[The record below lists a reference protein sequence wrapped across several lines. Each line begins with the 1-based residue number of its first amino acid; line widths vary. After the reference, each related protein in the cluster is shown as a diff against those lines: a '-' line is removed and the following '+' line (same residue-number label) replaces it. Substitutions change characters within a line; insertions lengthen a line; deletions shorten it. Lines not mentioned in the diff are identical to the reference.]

1 MSGDINV
8 QSFSGK
14 VNISNNL
21 LVGSSH
27 LFVDTVNNRV
37 GITTASPG
45 ASLEVNGNVHVG
57 TDLTLGGTLTGDGS
71 GLANVN
77 SDSGLWA
84 GAGTG
89 SVYLSTS
96 TDKVGIGTTSPGATL
111 DIRGSTNDP
120 STPTVHIGDNVAD
133 QGDYGM
139 VNLVR
144 DATNG
149 GTKAHLAFIRNG
161 NTIFGQGY
169 YNNTNTFGFWS
180 SFGSI
185 ANLPAMSITTTGN
198 VGIGVADPATTGLH
212 VANSYNPSG
221 GNTTH
226 FDPQIYIS
234 GDTGTNGTQVSA
246 IGFNGN
252 SASVGHR
259 RMVAGSMYY
268 KGTTG
273 NYGMDGYLGLAVAD
287 ISTGGADPYGL
298 TEGELESHTRLAITN
313 AGNVGIGNTTPTQ
326 ILDVGSSLSNPF
338 ICRHLSGSLHDA
350 DKRDSVSFGRI
361 DGSDFLGM
369 KCRVDTHT
377 DLGYGDY
384 ANQTKIGFFTWG
396 NSFANSREVMSI
408 LGNGNVGIGTNNPL
422 STLQVGD
429 GTGATSGDAPGSISL
444 AGTGAT
450 KSNGGKPGLY
460 HRALVGLGLWSDG
473 KMSFEV
479 NGYNGNQIEAMRIL
493 ETGNVGIGTT
503 TPTQILDVGS
513 SLSNPFICRH
523 LSGSLHDADKR
534 DSVSFGRIDGS
545 DFLGMKCRV
554 DTHTDLGYG
563 DYANQTKIG
572 FFTWGNNIANSRE
585 VMSILGNGNVGIG
598 VTDPDSKLEVRGNIR
613 ASFSDTD
620 HGMFIDAGGTIL
632 RDYGG
637 NGAGFHF
644 TANAIWPTNYLGAYS
659 AGGIDL
665 GSSSYRWNNV
675 YTEDLNASGTVTT
688 GPILYVGTNTNNET
702 AKTIYFGGTY
712 GDNAYDHCV
721 IERRI
726 WQTGTEKQELL
737 LFSGNDGETVSGPDR
752 IRLKGAQ
759 ILFDTLNS
767 STDRTT
773 ENTKMTVKSDGVVI
787 NSGTLRKPGNPG
799 CRVTMTGSQF
809 TLGLHSVFPIVY
821 DSEYH
826 DTGNDYNTSTGK
838 FTCPVAGK
846 YLCIHMMTTR
856 STRTRVA
863 LSEVKLYHNTTE
875 TARQFQDTTQ
885 DSACAT
891 NVINCAAGDT
901 LYAGIFNAN
910 ASNEFNGG
918 TEYGSQFIV
927 EFLG

>member
-96 TDKVGIGTTSPGATL
+96 TDKVGIGTATPDARLHVEEPADISATTRLFHTENGFTGGSVGHFEIVEKKTGAGTGWSDFTL
-111 DIRGSTNDP
+111 RLQRRVDATEQGYIEFNPSGST
-120 STPTVHIGDNVAD
+120 
-133 QGDYGM
+133 GDYGIAFGTGATETM
-139 VNLVR
+139 R
-144 DATNG
+144 IDALN
-149 GTKAHLAFIRNG
+149 
-161 NTIFGQGY
+161 
-169 YNNTNTFGFWS
+169 
-180 SFGSI
+180 
-185 ANLPAMSITTTGN
+185 GN
-198 VGIGVADPATTGLH
+198 VGIGTNNPIEKLH
-212 VANSYNPSG
+212 VQTPTGTSECKIRIASYMHDGSSRSKSAIEFYANPQFFNGDNGIRPSG
-221 GNTTH
+221 YIDSGFAGNNWDYTYLK
-226 FDPQIYIS
+226 FKVRQGS
-234 GDTGTNGTQVSA
+234 GAIVDAMTITNG
-246 IGFNGN
+246 
-252 SASVGHR
+252 
-259 RMVAGSMYY
+259 
-268 KGTTG
+268 
-273 NYGMDGYLGLAVAD
+273 
-287 ISTGGADPYGL
+287 
-298 TEGELESHTRLAITN
+298 
-313 AGNVGIGNTTPTQ
+313 GNVGIGNTTPTQ

-377 DLGYGDY
+377 NLGYGNA

-396 NSFANSREVMSI
+396 
-408 LGNGNVGIGTNNPL
+408 
-422 STLQVGD
+422 
-429 GTGATSGDAPGSISL
+429 
-444 AGTGAT
+444 
-450 KSNGGKPGLY
+450 SNY
-460 HRALVGLGLWSDG
+460 
-473 KMSFEV
+473 
-479 NGYNGNQIEAMRIL
+479 
-493 ETGNVGIGTT
+493 
-503 TPTQILDVGS
+503 
-513 SLSNPFICRH
+513 
-523 LSGSLHDADKR
+523 
-534 DSVSFGRIDGS
+534 
-545 DFLGMKCRV
+545 
-554 DTHTDLGYG
+554 
-563 DYANQTKIG
+563 
-572 FFTWGNNIANSRE
+572 ANSRE

-613 ASFSDTD
+613 ASFSDTN

-637 NGAGFHF
+637 SGAGLHF
-644 TANAIWPTNYLGAYS
+644 TANAIWPTNYLGSYS

-675 YTEDLNASGTVTT
+675 YTEALNASGNVTT
-688 GPILYVGTNTNNET
+688 GPVLYVGTNTNNET

-737 LFSGNDGETVSGPDR
+737 LFSGNDGETTAGPDR

-759 ILFDTLNS
+759 ILFDTLNN

-799 CRVTMTGSQF
+799 CRVTMTGAQF
-809 TLGLHSVFPIVY
+809 TLPSSSHFPIVY

-901 LYAGIFNAN
+901 LYAGIYNAN
-910 ASNEFNGG
+910 ATNEFNGG

>member
-37 GITTASPG
+37 GITTGSPG

-71 GLANVN
+71 GLTNVN

-96 TDKVGIGTTSPGATL
+96 TDKVGIGTTSPDARLHLEEPSAISATTRLFHTENAFAGGSQGHFEIIEKKTGAGTGWSDFTL
-111 DIRGSTNDP
+111 RLQRRVDVTEQGYIEFNPSGST
-120 STPTVHIGDNVAD
+120 
-133 QGDYGM
+133 GDYGI
-139 VNLVR
+139 
-144 DATNG
+144 
-149 GTKAHLAFIRNG
+149 AFG
-161 NTIFGQGY
+161 N
-169 YNNTNTFGFWS
+169 
-180 SFGSI
+180 
-185 ANLPAMSITTTGN
+185 
-198 VGIGVADPATTGLH
+198 
-212 VANSYNPSG
+212 SG
-221 GNTTH
+221 G
-226 FDPQIYIS
+226 
-234 GDTGTNGTQVSA
+234 
-246 IGFNGN
+246 
-252 SASVGHR
+252 
-259 RMVAGSMYY
+259 
-268 KGTTG
+268 
-273 NYGMDGYLGLAVAD
+273 
-287 ISTGGADPYGL
+287 GGP
-298 TEGELESHTRLAITN
+298 GEI
-313 AGNVGIGNTTPTQ
+313 
-326 ILDVGSSLSNPF
+326 
-338 ICRHLSGSLHDA
+338 
-350 DKRDSVSFGRI
+350 
-361 DGSDFLGM
+361 
-369 KCRVDTHT
+369 
-377 DLGYGDY
+377 
-384 ANQTKIGFFTWG
+384 
-396 NSFANSREVMSI
+396 
-408 LGNGNVGIGTNNPL
+408 
-422 STLQVGD
+422 
-429 GTGATSGDAPGSISL
+429 
-444 AGTGAT
+444 
-450 KSNGGKPGLY
+450 
-460 HRALVGLGLWSDG
+460 
-473 KMSFEV
+473 
-479 NGYNGNQIEAMRIL
+479 MRIVGQS
-493 ETGNVGIGTT
+493 GNVGIGTT
-503 TPTQILDVGS
+503 SPSTRLHVNHDLHLEASSEAWNTTVGKGLYLRYSLTDGQDTAYIQSIDRSNTSLSYPMIFQASSYEFSVGS
-513 SLSNPFICRH
+513 MGIGKTPSEKLHVHENLSTSGHQIMTRIGGDTSSYNTLVFGSKEGRPHIGGHRGDFGAWADLSLQNDLMILQQS
-523 LSGSLHDADKR
+523 
-534 DSVSFGRIDGS
+534 
-545 DFLGMKCRV
+545 
-554 DTHTDLGYG
+554 TD
-563 DYANQTKIG
+563 
-572 FFTWGNNIANSRE
+572 R
-585 VMSILGNGNVGIG
+585 VGIG
-598 VTDPDSKLEVRGNIR
+598 VSDPDSKLEVRGNIR
-613 ASFSDTD
+613 ASFSDTN

-637 NGAGFHF
+637 NGAGLHF
-644 TANAIWPTNYLGAYS
+644 TANQIFPTNYLGAYS

-675 YTEDLNASGTVTT
+675 YTEALNASGNVTT

-712 GDNAYDHCV
+712 GDNSYDHCV

-737 LFSGNDGETVSGPDR
+737 LFSGNDGETISGPDR

-759 ILFDTLNS
+759 ILFDTLNN

-809 TLGLHSVFPIVY
+809 TLGSGSVFPIVY
-821 DSEYH
+821 NSEYH

-856 STRTRVA
+856 SSRTRVA
-863 LSEVKLYHNTTE
+863 ISEVKLYHNTTE
-875 TARQFQDTTQ
+875 TARQFQDITQ

-901 LYAGIFNAN
+901 LYAGIYNAD
-910 ASNEFNGG
+910 ATNEFNGG